1 MRLTPFNG
9 LIIGLFLAVSMGVGP
24 WVQAQEV
31 SAEAREKIQ
40 MGLFREE
47 LGIACQAQGQ
57 NLIRAEISQ
66 GLISRIDA
74 RLSVLSQKVG
84 ALQEFLK
91 DPAAG
96 LGAQTLP
103 VRQQV
108 QVTLKRELSLP
119 ALAEL
124 SRLAGWGD
132 RYQALRER
140 ASECLQRSGGREKPA
155 PHRLPAPDGN
165 LRDGVRLLAATPS
178 APPEPEVSEE
188 PARGL

>member
-1 MRLTPFNG
+1 MRLTPF
-9 LIIGLFLAVSMGVGP
+9 IGLFVALLIGGSPGAR
-24 WVQAQEV
+24 AQEV

-57 NLIRAEISQ
+57 NLIRAEISR
-66 GLISRIDA
+66 GLITRVDA
-74 RLSVLSQKVG
+74 RLSLLSQRVG

-119 ALAEL
+119 ALGEL

-140 ASECLQRSGGREKPA
+140 ASECLQRSGGSEIPA
-155 PHRLPAPDGN
+155 PLRLSAPAGG
-165 LRDGVRLLAATPS
+165 LREGVRLPAATPS
-178 APPEPEVSEE
+178 APSETEDSEE
-188 PARGL
+188 PAHGL

>member
-1 MRLTPFNG
+1 MRLTPFIG
-9 LIIGLFLAVSMGVGP
+9 LRIGLFLAVSIGVSP
-24 WVQAQEV
+24 RAHSQEV

-47 LGIACQAQGQ
+47 LGIACQSQGQ
-57 NLIRAEISQ
+57 NLIRAEISR
-66 GLISRIDA
+66 GLITRVDA

-96 LGAQTLP
+96 LGSQPLP

-140 ASECLQRSGGREKPA
+140 ASECLQRSGGSEIPV
-155 PHRLPAPDGN
+155 PLRLPTPSGGI
-165 LRDGVRLLAATPS
+165 RDGGRLPAATPS

-188 PARGL
+188 PAQGL

>member
-1 MRLTPFNG
+1 MRLTRF
-9 LIIGLFLAVSMGVGP
+9 MGFVFALSLSFGP
-24 WVQAQEV
+24 WAKGQEI

-47 LGIACQAQGQ
+47 LGIACQTQGQ
-57 NLIRAEISQ
+57 NPIRAEISR
-66 GLISRIDA
+66 GLITRLDA
-74 RLSVLSQKVG
+74 RLTFLSQKVG

-96 LGAQTLP
+96 LGAQNLP

-132 RYQALRER
+132 RYQAIREK
-140 ASECLQRSGGREKPA
+140 ALECFQRSGGGEIPA
-155 PHRLPAPDGN
+155 LRLPALARGPREGE
-165 LRDGVRLLAATPS
+165 RLPAATPS
-178 APPEPEVSEE
+178 VRPEPEVSEE
-188 PARGL
+188 PTPGL

>member
-1 MRLTPFNG
+1 MRLTRFSG
-9 LIIGLFLAVSMGVGP
+9 LNIGLFLAISLGGSS
-24 WVQAQEV
+24 QAHSQEV

-47 LGIACQAQGQ
+47 LGIACQSQGQ
-57 NLIRAEISQ
+57 NLIRAEISR
-66 GLISRIDA
+66 GLMTRIDA

-140 ASECLQRSGGREKPA
+140 ASECLQRSGGSEMPT
-155 PHRLPAPDGN
+155 PLRLPAPAGGS
-165 LRDGVRLLAATPS
+165 REGGRLPAATPS
-178 APPEPEVSEE
+178 TPPDPEVSEE
-188 PARGL
+188 PAQGL